1 MRSALVPSVVQWTLQ
16 LNRSWNCWSCTVPPF
31 WVPRRYLK
39 GLSQQVLWEAL
50 PLGLFFHQELQLYSV
65 WDARLVFLLTPFK
78 QTVTL
83 VLDAV
88 SSDLETHWTKNV
100 YNLFFPLDSL
110 FYYWF
115 SIFSTRLITSQI
127 PIYIQILL
135 NSASYILE
143 TFSSINQFFK
153 ERDSIIRSVP
163 GDIKMAYREQAQG
176 AHSLVGWAQ
185 LICEHNS
192 YEVNVVGWYHMGK
205 FIFYLLLWP

>member
-1 MRSALVPSVVQWTLQ
+1 MYGASFLSSKEIPQRSFPASAMGSMAFGTL
-16 LNRSWNCWSCTVPPF
+16 
-31 WVPRRYLK
+31 
-39 GLSQQVLWEAL
+39 LSPGASAI
-50 PLGLFFHQELQLYSV
+50 FCV

-110 FYYWF
+110 FFFYWF

-135 NSASYILE
+135 NSASYILG

-163 GDIKMAYREQAQG
+163 DDTKMAYREQTQG
-176 AHSLVGWAQ
+176 ALSLVGWAQ
-185 LICEHNS
+185 LICEHNN
-192 YEVNVVGWYHMGK
+192 YEVNVVGWYRMGK
-205 FIFYLLLWP
+205 FIFCLLLWPRVWTANLGQLSYNFTQ